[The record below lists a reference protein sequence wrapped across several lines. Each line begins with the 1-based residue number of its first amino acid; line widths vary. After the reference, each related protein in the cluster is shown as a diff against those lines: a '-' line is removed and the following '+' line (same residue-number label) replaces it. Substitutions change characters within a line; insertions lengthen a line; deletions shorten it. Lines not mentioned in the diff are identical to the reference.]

1 MGEVGYKTLAIDIE
15 TFSDVDLIKCG
26 VYAYADSP
34 AFEILLFAYSFDDE
48 ETKII
53 DLAQGEQLTE
63 EIKNALSDVG
73 IIKTAFNAN
82 FERTCLSKY
91 MGVRLSP
98 ESWVCT
104 AVQSAMLAL
113 PLSLEGVGA
122 VLGLSEQKL
131 KEGKD
136 LIRYFCVPCKPTKTN
151 GGRSRNLPFHAP
163 EKWKQFKTYCI
174 RDVDVEKGIR
184 QKLHKFPIPESEMA
198 FYRLD
203 QEINDRGVLVDRE
216 LVEQSI
222 TCDLLHKDIVTNR
235 AYEVTGLENPNSVS
249 QLKGWLSE
257 RGVEIDSLSK
267 GAVAELIEDADGEV
281 LELLNAFDIV
291 RIHKF
296 GEQDDKA
303 EEGTDSGK
311 LPSFKAMSDF
321 AVSDEQVKS
330 RGGMAVKF
338 VSPGFDGVPD
348 RLVLLPGGKCAFVEL
363 KAPGKKLRPL
373 KEKRKHQLEALGFSV
388 YVIDGLEQIGG
399 VLHGIQT
406 T

>member
-136 LIRYFCVPCKPTKTN
+136 LIRYFVCLANRPKQMVAGAGTFHAMHRKN
-151 GGRSRNLPFHAP
+151 GNSSRRTASVTWMWKKVSGRNCISFRYRNLRWHFTV
-163 EKWKQFKTYCI
+163 WI
-174 RDVDVEKGIR
+174 R
-184 QKLHKFPIPESEMA
+184 KLM
-198 FYRLD
+198 
-203 QEINDRGVLVDRE
+203 
-216 LVEQSI
+216 
-222 TCDLLHKDIVTNR
+222 
-235 AYEVTGLENPNSVS
+235 TGE
-249 QLKGWLSE
+249 
-257 RGVEIDSLSK
+257 
-267 GAVAELIEDADGEV
+267 
-281 LELLNAFDIV
+281 F
-291 RIHKF
+291 
-296 GEQDDKA
+296 
-303 EEGTDSGK
+303 
-311 LPSFKAMSDF
+311 
-321 AVSDEQVKS
+321 
-330 RGGMAVKF
+330 
-338 VSPGFDGVPD
+338 
-348 RLVLLPGGKCAFVEL
+348 
-363 KAPGKKLRPL
+363 
-373 KEKRKHQLEALGFSV
+373 
-388 YVIDGLEQIGG
+388 
-399 VLHGIQT
+399 
-406 T
+406 

>member
-136 LIRYFCVPCKPTKTN
+136 LIRYFCVPCKPTKLNIINIPMLCTYTHDIYKKFSDMN
-151 GGRSRNLPFHAP
+151 DPNAIAYHELNVRELKEYFD
-163 EKWKQFKTYCI
+163 KQNKMPLKDRVNIILMLFPVNDKNELVI
-174 RDVDVEKGIR
+174 N
-184 QKLHKFPIPESEMA
+184 LHK
-198 FYRLD
+198 RLWHM
-203 QEINDRGVLVDRE
+203 QNI
-216 LVEQSI
+216 
-222 TCDLLHKDIVTNR
+222 
-235 AYEVTGLENPNSVS
+235 
-249 QLKGWLSE
+249 
-257 RGVEIDSLSK
+257 
-267 GAVAELIEDADGEV
+267 
-281 LELLNAFDIV
+281 
-291 RIHKF
+291 
-296 GEQDDKA
+296 
-303 EEGTDSGK
+303 
-311 LPSFKAMSDF
+311 
-321 AVSDEQVKS
+321 
-330 RGGMAVKF
+330 
-338 VSPGFDGVPD
+338 
-348 RLVLLPGGKCAFVEL
+348 
-363 KAPGKKLRPL
+363 
-373 KEKRKHQLEALGFSV
+373 
-388 YVIDGLEQIGG
+388 
-399 VLHGIQT
+399 
-406 T
+406 

>member
-163 EKWKQFKTYCI
+163 ENGNSSRRTASVTWMWKKVSGRNCI
-174 RDVDVEKGIR
+174 SSRYRNLRWHFTVWIR
-184 QKLHKFPIPESEMA
+184 KLMI
-198 FYRLD
+198 
-203 QEINDRGVLVDRE
+203 
-216 LVEQSI
+216 
-222 TCDLLHKDIVTNR
+222 
-235 AYEVTGLENPNSVS
+235 
-249 QLKGWLSE
+249 
-257 RGVEIDSLSK
+257 
-267 GAVAELIEDADGEV
+267 GE
-281 LELLNAFDIV
+281 F
-291 RIHKF
+291 
-296 GEQDDKA
+296 
-303 EEGTDSGK
+303 
-311 LPSFKAMSDF
+311 
-321 AVSDEQVKS
+321 
-330 RGGMAVKF
+330 
-338 VSPGFDGVPD
+338 
-348 RLVLLPGGKCAFVEL
+348 
-363 KAPGKKLRPL
+363 
-373 KEKRKHQLEALGFSV
+373 
-388 YVIDGLEQIGG
+388 
-399 VLHGIQT
+399 
-406 T
+406 

>member
-131 KEGKD
+131 KELD
-136 LIRYFCVPCKPTKTN
+136 F
-151 GGRSRNLPFHAP
+151 FEHA
-163 EKWKQFKTYCI
+163 
-174 RDVDVEKGIR
+174 V
-184 QKLHKFPIPESEMA
+184 
-198 FYRLD
+198 
-203 QEINDRGVLVDRE
+203 RGL
-216 LVEQSI
+216 
-222 TCDLLHKDIVTNR
+222 
-235 AYEVTGLENPNSVS
+235 
-249 QLKGWLSE
+249 
-257 RGVEIDSLSK
+257 
-267 GAVAELIEDADGEV
+267 
-281 LELLNAFDIV
+281 
-291 RIHKF
+291 
-296 GEQDDKA
+296 
-303 EEGTDSGK
+303 SGK
-311 LPSFKAMSDF
+311 LPEIVWD
-321 AVSDEQVKS
+321 
-330 RGGMAVKF
+330 MAVERFTWEELMMKYHISHTM
-338 VSPGFDGVPD
+338 VAKYRKKAIKELDALYEERD
-348 RLVLLPGGKCAFVEL
+348 RQTESFI
-363 KAPGKKLRPL
+363 LR
-373 KEKRKHQLEALGFSV
+373 
-388 YVIDGLEQIGG
+388 
-399 VLHGIQT
+399 
-406 T
+406 